1 MKEVL
6 KVSVARVSFTFEKGA
21 CIELEQYLD
30 KLREYYKMEVGRE
43 EIIDDIE
50 ERVAELIIE
59 RGGKEKVV
67 TIGDIESI
75 INILG
80 KPYETD
86 GEPFGTGGSFTKE
99 GAKRSLY
106 RDTTNRVIGGVCSGF
121 AAYFKFDLVWT
132 RIVFILLFLVT
143 STPFIEINHLFS
155 SHIRWVPFMLLI
167 YVVLWI
173 IIPPAKTVSQKC
185 AMHGESPSINEI
197 ERKFREG
204 VRNVSNDVR
213 DFGARRGGGF
223 FNTLGRVILFCIG
236 AILSLIALSGII
248 GGWLLFLGIDL
259 GGISCINMVD
269 YIQLNIN
276 NTIWLKIAAIM
287 TYFLPF
293 IGMLYA
299 GICLCFGFK
308 GPSWKPGVIIFVLWI
323 VSLLMFMAI
332 AFTSFKPYY
341 HNHEVTDNMP
351 LVKNYDTLYV
361 KYNRV
366 AEIDQSKMYINAN
379 SYSLDLF
386 YINKINRKE
395 KEFIVYPSLYINR
408 QSVEEQP
415 KLECDMD
422 YFTNLSMFS
431 GIDNKLRI
439 ADVVTV
445 QDSLI
450 TVEPR
455 MFSKTNKFKGNFQ
468 SIRIFVPN
476 STVVILQDPIDH
488 VFEDGQHYK
497 SSNWFRNF

>member
-86 GEPFGTGGSFTKE
+86 GEPFGTGESFTKE

-173 IIPPAKTVSQKC
+173 IIPP
-185 AMHGESPSINEI
+185 
-197 ERKFREG
+197 
-204 VRNVSNDVR
+204 
-213 DFGARRGGGF
+213 
-223 FNTLGRVILFCIG
+223 
-236 AILSLIALSGII
+236 
-248 GGWLLFLGIDL
+248 
-259 GGISCINMVD
+259 
-269 YIQLNIN
+269 
-276 NTIWLKIAAIM
+276 
-287 TYFLPF
+287 
-293 IGMLYA
+293 
-299 GICLCFGFK
+299 
-308 GPSWKPGVIIFVLWI
+308 
-323 VSLLMFMAI
+323 
-332 AFTSFKPYY
+332 
-341 HNHEVTDNMP
+341 
-351 LVKNYDTLYV
+351 
-361 KYNRV
+361 
-366 AEIDQSKMYINAN
+366 
-379 SYSLDLF
+379 
-386 YINKINRKE
+386 
-395 KEFIVYPSLYINR
+395 
-408 QSVEEQP
+408 
-415 KLECDMD
+415 
-422 YFTNLSMFS
+422 
-431 GIDNKLRI
+431 
-439 ADVVTV
+439 
-445 QDSLI
+445 
-450 TVEPR
+450 
-455 MFSKTNKFKGNFQ
+455 
-468 SIRIFVPN
+468 
-476 STVVILQDPIDH
+476 
-488 VFEDGQHYK
+488 
-497 SSNWFRNF
+497 